1 MMVWRLPYLMKGQT
15 ASERLI
21 FSNMME
27 TFTIWARSEDSR
39 FGTRNAGFS
48 GFNGQGG
55 VMDLI
60 RYDKP
65 ADCILQGYAWYNSS
79 EKKIEHADG
88 GLYSYYEP
96 CKLEHKGA
104 LTVYFSMDET
114 SAEKTIAAGEDVYC
128 IRSDGDGWMY
138 VRAKDG
144 TEGFLP
150 VTQM

>member
-1 MMVWRLPYLMKGQT
+1 
-15 ASERLI
+15 
-21 FSNMME
+21 
-27 TFTIWARSEDSR
+27 
-39 FGTRNAGFS
+39 
-48 GFNGQGG
+48 
-55 VMDLI
+55 MDLI

-104 LTVYFSMDET
+104 LTVYFRWMRHQQ
-114 SAEKTIAAGEDVYC
+114 KTIAAGEDIYR

-144 TEGFLP
+144 TEGFLH
-150 VTQM
+150 VGDNS

>member
-1 MMVWRLPYLMKGQT
+1 
-15 ASERLI
+15 
-21 FSNMME
+21 
-27 TFTIWARSEDSR
+27 
-39 FGTRNAGFS
+39 
-48 GFNGQGG
+48 
-55 VMDLI
+55 MDLI

-114 SAEKTIAAGEDVYC
+114 SAEKTIAAGEDIYC
-128 IRSDGDGWMY
+128 IRSDGDGGCMCVQRTEQKDFYMWETT
-138 VRAKDG
+138 AKSSCFDKSA
-144 TEGFLP
+144 
-150 VTQM
+150 

>member
-1 MMVWRLPYLMKGQT
+1 
-15 ASERLI
+15 
-21 FSNMME
+21 
-27 TFTIWARSEDSR
+27 
-39 FGTRNAGFS
+39 
-48 GFNGQGG
+48 
-55 VMDLI
+55 MDLI

-114 SAEKTIAAGEDVYC
+114 SAEKTIAAGEDIYC

-144 TEGFLP
+144 TEGFLH
-150 VTQM
+150 VGDNS

>member
-1 MMVWRLPYLMKGQT
+1 MKEQM
-15 ASERLI
+15 ASGRPI
-21 FSNMME
+21 FSKYDGDLYYLGE
-27 TFTIWARSEDSR
+27 VGGFPFRD
-39 FGTRNAGFS
+39 RNAGFS

-104 LTVYFSMDET
+104 LTVYF
-114 SAEKTIAAGEDVYC
+114 C
-128 IRSDGDGWMY
+128 DG
-138 VRAKDG
+138 
-144 TEGFLP
+144 
-150 VTQM
+150 